1 MDTNTNRYDILS
13 VLLFLSIALLVFFSY
28 SNIHAQQQQNQ
39 PQGITGITLSD
50 PNLKLELVT
59 SGLDFPTTMA
69 FLGPDDFLILE
80 KSGTVKR
87 VTNGKVLDKPLLQ
100 VDVSEK
106 DERGLLG
113 IAVSEKK
120 KENSNGTSIPNK
132 DMSHNVFLYYI
143 ICNEKNEDCKNQ
155 IYRYDLDNKNNVL
168 VNPKLLLSIPSF
180 PDPYHIDGIIRIG
193 PDNNLYVT
201 MGNFQ
206 NSRIPLTIKN
216 KALNFEDG
224 NDLDGRSGILRMTQ
238 DGKPVNDGN
247 DSSIIGDNYPLNLY
261 YAYGI
266 RNSFGLDFDPLT
278 DKLWDTEIGPE
289 FGDEINLVEPGFNSG
304 ADKIYGIWKN
314 DGLDY
319 KLKEENKSN
328 KSKSE
333 ISFVIV
339 NETKPENLVYLGKGH
354 YNLPKFIWEKK
365 VTPTALVFLDS
376 KSLGKKYRNE
386 MFVGSSDNGG
396 NLFHFELNKL
406 RDDLI
411 LKGNLSDRIATDKNE
426 YEDILFAEGFN
437 LLTDLKVGPY
447 DGYLY
452 IVSSFES
459 NDSKAGIVSK
469 TEGSVFRIVPTKEST
484 IKSNND

>member
-1 MDTNTNRYDILS
+1 
-13 VLLFLSIALLVFFSY
+13 LSIVLVLFTFSINVY
-28 SNIHAQQQQNQ
+28 VYAQQEQGKQQPLAAEN
-39 PQGITGITLSD
+39 ITLYD
-50 PNLKLELVT
+50 PNLKIELIT

-100 VDVSEK
+100 VKPTVKYEQ
-106 DERGLLG
+106 RPLG

-120 KENSNGTSIPNK
+120 LPNNNETSIKK
-132 DMSHNVFLYYI
+132 DDSITHNIFLYYVE
-143 ICNEKNEDCKNQ
+143 CKDGSQDCQNNLYKYELN
-155 IYRYDLDNKNNVL
+155 NKNNIL
-168 VNPKLLLSIPSF
+168 LNPKLLLSIPSF
-180 PDPYHIDGIIRIG
+180 PDPSYIDGIIRIG
-193 PDNNLYVT
+193 PDENLYVT
-201 MGNFQ
+201 VGSFQ
-206 NSRIPLTIKN
+206 NTRIPLTIKN

-224 NDLDGRSGILRMTQ
+224 NDLDGRGGILRITQ

-247 DSSIIGDNYPLNLY
+247 GSNIIIGDNYPLNLY

-289 FGDEINLVEPGFNSG
+289 FGGEINLVEPGFNSG
-304 ADKIYGIWKN
+304 ADKVYGIWKN

-319 KLKEENKSN
+319 KLKEDNKSN
-328 KSKSE
+328 KSKKSE
-333 ISFVIV
+333 SFVIV
-339 NETKPENLVYLGKGH
+339 NETKPDDLVYIGKGH

-386 MFVGSSDNGG
+386 MFVGSVNGG

-406 RDDLI
+406 RNDLI
-411 LKGNLSDRIATDKNE
+411 LKGNLSDRIATDKYE
-426 YEDILFAEGFN
+426 YNDILFAEG
-437 LLTDLKVGPY
+437 LSIITDLKVGPY

-459 NDSKAGIVSK
+459 NDFKAGIVSK
-469 TEGSVFRIVPTKEST
+469 TEGSVFRIVPTKESI

>member
-1 MDTNTNRYDILS
+1 MMDTNTNRYYILS

-28 SNIHAQQQQNQ
+28 SNIHAQQQQKEA
-39 PQGITGITLSD
+39 QGIDGITLSD

-59 SGLDFPTTMA
+59 SGLDFPTTME

-87 VTNGKVLDKPLLQ
+87 VTNGKVLDKPLLH

-120 KENSNGTSIPNK
+120 KNNSNNTSIPNK
-132 DMSHNVFLYYI
+132 DISHNVFLYYVM
-143 ICNEKNEDCKNQ
+143 CNEKNEDCKNQ
-155 IYRYDLDNKNNVL
+155 IYRYGLDNKNNVL

-180 PDPYHIDGIIRIG
+180 PDPAHIGGIIRIG
-193 PDNNLYVT
+193 PDEDLYVT
-201 MGNFQ
+201 VGGFQ
-206 NSRIPLTIKN
+206 NTGIPPTIKN

-224 NDLDGRSGILRMTQ
+224 NDPDGRAGILRITQ

-247 DSSIIGDNYPLNLY
+247 GSIIGDNYPLNLY

-266 RNSFGLDFDPLT
+266 RNSFGIDFDPKT
-278 DKLWDTEIGPE
+278 DKLWDTEIGPQ

-304 ADKIYGIWKN
+304 ANKIFGIWKN

-319 KLKEENKSN
+319 KLKEGKSN
-328 KSKSE
+328 KSKSK
-333 ISFVIV
+333 SFVIV
-339 NETKPENLVYLGKGH
+339 NETKPDDLVYLGKGH
-354 YNLPKFIWEKK
+354 YNLPKFIWDKT
-365 VTPTALVFLDS
+365 VVPTALVFLDS
-376 KSLGKKYRNE
+376 KSLGKKYQNDI
-386 MFVGSSDNGG
+386 FVGSVKGG
-396 NLFHFELNKL
+396 KLFHFELNTL

-411 LKGNLSDRIATDKNE
+411 LIGNLSDRIATDKKE
-426 YEDILFAEGFN
+426 FGDILFAEGFN
-437 LLTDLKVGPY
+437 YITDLKVGPN

-452 IVSSFES
+452 IVSSFKS
-459 NDSKAGIVSK
+459 NDAKAGIVSK
-469 TEGSVFRIVPTKEST
+469 TGSVFRIVPTEST
-484 IKSNND
+484 IKSNNNN